1 MSKTAET
8 ERAREDAEMERL
20 MTTPARNPRYAGATP
35 KDVMRRL
42 FRPVRREL
50 QKGDRSEQ

>member
-1 MSKTAET
+1 MGDTAAAK
-8 ERAREDAEMERL
+8 RAREDAEMERL

-42 FRPVRREL
+42 FRPVPRERP
-50 QKGDRSEQ
+50 KDGHSEQ